1 MIQRIKNRFQ
11 FYLERMILRG
21 VKYQLLFIA
30 ILIILV
36 SVVAGT
42 IVFVKLGDVHQRGTG
57 GRPSVSK

>member
-42 IVFVKLGDVHQRGTG
+42 IVFVELGDVHQ
-57 GRPSVSK
+57 